1 MSSIASRYLHNFQI
15 KSNFVH
21 LIDEKGKSHGITH
34 INDAVAMA
42 KHVGLDLVQVS
53 EDASKPTCKIMDF
66 GKFKYEMSRQKQ
78 VSHHKTK
85 ELFITAHIGKHD
97 LDTKV
102 NKLKEFISK
111 KYSVIFGVKFKN
123 NKEKKNAE
131 AIKDVLKSTLDS
143 IGFIYNETDI
153 QIAPDKIWIYIK

>member
-1 MSSIASRYLHNFQI
+1 MA
-15 KSNFVH
+15 
-21 LIDEKGKSHGITH
+21 DEI
-34 INDAVAMA
+34 
-42 KHVGLDLVQVS
+42 GLDLVEIAPEANPPV
-53 EDASKPTCKIMDF
+53 CKIMDF
-66 GKFKYEMSRQKQ
+66 GKFKYKMSRQKQ